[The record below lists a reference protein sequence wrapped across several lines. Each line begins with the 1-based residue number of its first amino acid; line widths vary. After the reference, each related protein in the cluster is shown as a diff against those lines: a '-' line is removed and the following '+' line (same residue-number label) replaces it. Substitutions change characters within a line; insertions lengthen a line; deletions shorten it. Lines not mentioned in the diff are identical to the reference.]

1 MCLSVWRWRG
11 PSGLRWVWRNGRGPH
26 LEGGWGVS
34 RGTHASQPPPLRVP
48 WAPQPQRG
56 KARWWV
62 WLCRCRGLGGWR
74 SGAELGAVLVD
85 GFASPEWEPCP
96 GAWKTGD
103 AGEPNFLMARGS
115 VLTTRRVCLAS
126 GRCDGHR
133 ALRSPLRLLGAGSPR
148 AGSPT
153 HRYMPAH

>member
-1 MCLSVWRWRG
+1 MILKSDLAGERLDAAVARLSG
-11 PSGLRWVWRNGRGPH
+11 T
-26 LEGGWGVS
+26 VS
-34 RGTHASQPPPLRVP
+34 RSA
-48 WAPQPQRG
+48 AQR
-56 KARWWV
+56 
-62 WLCRCRGLGGWR
+62 L
-74 SGAELGAVLVD
+74 AEEGAVLVD

-133 ALRSPLRLLGAGSPR
+133 ALRSPRRLLGAGSPR